1 MCAACLWPKD
11 KTEIKMKNNNN
22 KNLRLSF
29 CLFLYTHSH
38 THTMYLFTL
47 SARVAI
53 RSCRSSLYFLGFSF
67 LFFHFLYACVSIS
80 LETDVFC
87 FIEIGFDR
95 FLAKIIRHRLN
106 HLSVPQFKRGN
117 TWSTVKN
124 KCTCE
129 GWLRSVAKG
138 FSKRT
143 NIQIVI
149 NWITIDS
156 LIIIL
161 KFPVK
166 MLCIISNK
174 RKKRNK
180 D

>member
-11 KTEIKMKNNNN
+11 KTEIKIKNNNN

-29 CLFLYTHSH
+29 CLFIH
-38 THTMYLFTL
+38 THTHTHPVFIYFVGSCCDSQL
-47 SARVAI
+47 SQFFIFFRFML
-53 RSCRSSLYFLGFSF
+53 CFSF

-117 TWSTVKN
+117 T
-124 KCTCE
+124 
-129 GWLRSVAKG
+129 
-138 FSKRT
+138 
-143 NIQIVI
+143 
-149 NWITIDS
+149 
-156 LIIIL
+156 
-161 KFPVK
+161 
-166 MLCIISNK
+166 
-174 RKKRNK
+174 
-180 D
+180 